1 MTEVIGTIILPPMTT
16 EMLDSLVKL
25 APRLAKCEITIG
37 NIGKP
42 EKDGEYHNLVEYL
55 FSEAG
60 HD

>member
-1 MTEVIGTIILPPMTT
+1 MTT